1 MTSLEKLCQT
11 LRHTD
16 TLHYSGRV
24 TRVVGMMVEAVVPN
38 ARIGATCRL
47 DPPNAAPVFA
57 EVVGLNDDRVMMMPL
72 GQRQGL
78 TIGTGVT
85 MASGEGSLG
94 VGPGCL
100 GRVLDGL
107 GRPID
112 DRGPLEDIEDI
123 PLARDPINPLRRQ
136 AIDRPLDI
144 GIRAINGLLTIGEGQ
159 RVTVM
164 AGTGVGKS
172 TLLGMIARNADADV
186 VVVALI
192 GERGREVRE
201 FVERDLNLSSVS
213 SDRITVVAA
222 TSDESA
228 ALRLRAAFTA
238 TALAEHFRDR
248 GLRVLLL
255 MDSLTR
261 VVMAQREIGLS
272 VGEPPAQRGYPPSAF
287 ALIPNLV
294 ERAGRSEHGSIT
306 AVYTTLVQGEDDEG
320 PIADAVRGTV
330 DGHIVLSRK
339 IAEAGQYPAIDVSRS
354 LSRVMP
360 QLTTDG
366 HQRAARFY
374 REVLSDFREVDELR
388 SLGAYQKGS
397 NPRYDRALEM
407 SGALKSYVSQTPDEV
422 ISLAESIGELESLEE
437 KMRSD
442 QLAPEHGGQR
452 RTFQRDPSKTYAQ
465 STLEDQEET

>member
-1 MTSLEKLCQT
+1 MGLDRIIDTLGNLDT
-11 LRHTD
+11 LR
-16 TLHYSGRV
+16 YVGKV
-24 TRVVGMMVEAVVPN
+24 TRVVGMMVEGVMPN
-38 ARIGATCRL
+38 ASIGATCQL
-47 DPPNAAPVFA
+47 EPPNAPPVLA
-57 EVVGLNDDRVMMMPL
+57 EVVGLKDGKVIMMPL
-72 GQRQGL
+72 GPRRGL
-78 TIGTGVT
+78 TVGTRMT
-85 MASGEGSLG
+85 MASGQAALQ

-112 DRGPLEDIEDI
+112 EKGPLDDVDQI
-123 PLARDPINPLRRQ
+123 PLAREPINPLRRS
-136 AIDRPLDI
+136 AIDRPMDF

-172 TLLGMIARNADADV
+172 TLLGMMARNARADV

-192 GERGREVRE
+192 GERGREVQE
-201 FVERDLNLSSVS
+201 FVERDLQLSNVS
-213 SDRITVVAA
+213 ADRVTVVAA

-238 TALAEHFRDR
+238 TAIAEHFRNH
-248 GLRVLLL
+248 GKRVLLL

-287 ALIPNLV
+287 AIIPSLL
-294 ERAGRSEHGSIT
+294 ERAGTNERGSIT
-306 AVYTTLVQGEDDEG
+306 AVYTTLIQGEDEED
-320 PIADAVRGTV
+320 PVADAVRGTV
-330 DGHIVLSRK
+330 DGHIVLSRRL
-339 IAEAGQYPAIDVSRS
+339 AEAGQYPAIDVARS

-360 QLTTDG
+360 QISEPE
-366 HQRAARFY
+366 HQQAG
-374 REVLSDFREVDELR
+374 REFRTLLNDFREVDDLM

-407 SGALKSYVSQTPDEV
+407 AGSLRGYISQRPDEV
-422 ISLAESIGELESLEE
+422 VSVDTAIDELHEVIHLADSAQVQAEP
-437 KMRSD
+437 KT
-442 QLAPEHGGQR
+442 QR
-452 RTFQRDPSKTYAQ
+452 RSFRRHPSKTYQTA
-465 STLEDQEET
+465 EEQLS